1 MIVNAAILNEAP
13 GVAPGIPGSA
23 RKVLMGEQ
31 KTWFITGCDKG
42 MGYVFA
48 ETLLAHGERV
58 VVTARDLATIE
69 PLLRRHPDTAFGY
82 QLDVTSAPDI
92 AAVAAAAERATGG
105 IDVLV
110 NNAGYGMLG
119 PVEATAPEEYRPL
132 FDVNFFGA
140 AEVIRAL
147 LPAMRQRRRGYII
160 NTTSIGG
167 FAASPGFGFYA
178 ASKFA
183 LEGLSEALAQDVA
196 AFGIRVT
203 ILEPGSTRT
212 DFAGGSMARAGQQI
226 ADYDNSAV
234 KLTLERMAARH
245 GAQPGDPAR
254 IARILLKFSRMVDPP
269 LRFTTGDDGLGR
281 MRDKLRATSAEVE
294 RFAALSL
301 SVGFDCDTPID
312 IDGEA
317 KP

>member
-1 MIVNAAILNEAP
+1 
-13 GVAPGIPGSA
+13 
-23 RKVLMGEQ
+23 
-31 KTWFITGCDKG
+31 
-42 MGYVFA
+42 
-48 ETLLAHGERV
+48 
-58 VVTARDLATIE
+58 
-69 PLLRRHPDTAFGY
+69 
-82 QLDVTSAPDI
+82 
-92 AAVAAAAERATGG
+92 
-105 IDVLV
+105 
-110 NNAGYGMLG
+110 
-119 PVEATAPEEYRPL
+119 
-132 FDVNFFGA
+132 
-140 AEVIRAL
+140 
-147 LPAMRQRRRGYII
+147 
-160 NTTSIGG
+160 
-167 FAASPGFGFYA
+167 
-178 ASKFA
+178 
-183 LEGLSEALAQDVA
+183 
-196 AFGIRVT
+196 
-203 ILEPGSTRT
+203 
-212 DFAGGSMARAGQQI
+212 MARAGQQI